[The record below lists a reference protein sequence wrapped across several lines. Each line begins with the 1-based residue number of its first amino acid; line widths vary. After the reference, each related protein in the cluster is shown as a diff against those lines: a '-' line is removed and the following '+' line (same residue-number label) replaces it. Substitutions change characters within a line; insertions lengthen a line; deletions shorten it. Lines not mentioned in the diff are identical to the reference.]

1 MSQILNIIKYKFI
14 GFIKLNTDLRLENLI
29 KNSGSFFVYA
39 AFALGVY
46 FFTGNIIEYLI
57 EKIKI
62 GTFLLHRFISIVLFI
77 FFVAVNVGNIV
88 VSFSTLYKSKE
99 VFYLLTKPV
108 QFVKIFLMKFLDN
121 FFYSSTT
128 LLMICLAVL
137 AGYGNYFNINFWFYP
152 FALVFILIPFMLTA
166 ASLGAL
172 ILMSVIAIAKK
183 IGVRTVIGIIG
194 GLYLSGV
201 LFFFTF
207 TNPVDLVNNVMEH
220 YPNVNFYYG
229 YLDSEIS
236 KYLPNHWIADSLYY
250 LTNGNLSAF
259 INNILLIN
267 IFAVALFTVTLI
279 TSSFLYY
286 KTWVVSLEL
295 RIRKEK
301 PLQQQKGFFAFGK
314 ESKYSSVNESI
325 LKKEFWTFVKEPS
338 QIIHASVLFLL
349 IILFVG
355 SIGSIDVRLF
365 AGSNIYLRTVIYL
378 VIFLFNAFLIS
389 SLSLR
394 FVFPL
399 LSLEGEAFWKIRSS
413 PVTSF
418 KLMSLKLIIYLTVIV
433 LVSQIL
439 GYFSHR
445 HFTIGIYIAA
455 IINYFFISVT
465 LVSLNFSSGI
475 FFVNF
480 KEKNPIRIASSQGAS
495 LTFLISLVYLIFL
508 IIILFAPIYNYF
520 EYDTF
525 YNGSFIKHL
534 LKPTLII
541 SAVSIVITSVSLVS
555 GFKRMEKDL

>member
-1 MSQILNIIKYKFI
+1 MSQILNIVKYKFI
-14 GFIKLNTDLRLENLI
+14 SFIKINTDLRLENLI

-39 AFALGVY
+39 AFAFGVY
-46 FFTGNIIEYLI
+46 LFTGNIIEYLL

-62 GTFLLHRFISIVLFI
+62 GNFLLHRFISIVLFI
-77 FFVAVNVGNIV
+77 FFIAVNVGNIV

-99 VFYLLTKPV
+99 VFYLLTKPIP
-108 QFVKIFLMKFLDN
+108 FAKIFLIKFLDN

-137 AGYGNYFNINFWFYP
+137 AGYGNYFNLNFWFYP
-152 FALVFILIPFMLTA
+152 FALIFILIPFMLTA

-183 IGVRTVIGIIG
+183 IGVKTVIGIIAV
-194 GLYLSGV
+194 LYLFGV
-201 LFFFTF
+201 TFFFTF

-220 YPNVNFYYG
+220 YPNLDFYYG
-229 YLDSEIS
+229 YLDSEVS

-250 LTNGNLSAF
+250 LSNGNISAMM
-259 INNILLIN
+259 NNILLIN
-267 IFAVALFTVTLI
+267 VFAFTLLTITLI
-279 TSSFLYY
+279 TAAFLYY
-286 KTWVVSLEL
+286 KTWIVSLEL

-301 PLQQQKGFFAFGK
+301 PLQHQKGFFAFGE
-314 ESKYSSVNESI
+314 ESNFSAVNESL

-338 QIIHASVLFLL
+338 QIIHSSVLFLL

-399 LSLEGEAFWKIRSS
+399 LSLEGEAFWKLRSS
-413 PVTSF
+413 PVSAF
-418 KLMSLKLIIYLTVIV
+418 KFMSLKLLIYLSVIV
-433 LVSQIL
+433 LVSQVL

-445 HFTIGIYIAA
+445 HFTTGIYIAA
-455 IINYFFISVT
+455 IINYFFVTVT
-465 LVSLNFSSGI
+465 LVSLNFTAGI
-475 FFVNF
+475 YFVNF

-495 LTFLISLVYLIFL
+495 LTFLLSLTYLVFL
-508 IIILFAPIYNYF
+508 IIVLFAPIYTYF

-525 YNGSFIKHL
+525 YNGSFTKHL
-534 LKPTLII
+534 LKPTLIL
-541 SAVSIVITSVSLVS
+541 SGVSIIITSISLILAS
-555 GFKRMEKDL
+555 KGMKRDL

>member
-14 GFIKLNTDLRLENLI
+14 SFIKINTDLRLENLL

-39 AFALGVY
+39 AFAFGVY
-46 FFTGNIIEYLI
+46 LFTGNIIEYLL

-77 FFVAVNVGNIV
+77 FFIAVNVGNIV

-99 VFYLLTKPV
+99 VFYLLTKPIS
-108 QFVKIFLMKFLDN
+108 FVKIFLIKFLDN

-137 AGYGNYFNINFWFYP
+137 AGYGNYYNLNFWFYP
-152 FALVFILIPFMLTA
+152 FSLIFILIPFMLTA

-172 ILMSVIAIAKK
+172 ILMSVIAIAKR
-183 IGVRTVIGIIG
+183 IGVRTVIVIIA
-194 GLYLSGV
+194 GLYLFGV
-201 LFFFTF
+201 TFFFTF

-220 YPNVNFYYG
+220 YPNVDFYYG
-229 YLDSEIS
+229 YLDSEVS

-250 LTNGNLSAF
+250 LTNGNISAMM
-259 INNILLIN
+259 NNILLIN
-267 IFAVALFTVTLI
+267 LFAFTLLTITLI
-279 TSSFLYY
+279 AAAFLYY
-286 KTWVVSLEL
+286 KTWIVSLEL

-301 PLQQQKGFFAFGK
+301 PLQHQKGFFTFGE
-314 ESKYSSVNESI
+314 ESSLSPANESL

-338 QIIHASVLFLL
+338 QIIHSSVLFLL

-399 LSLEGEAFWKIRSS
+399 LSLEGEAFWKLRSS
-413 PVTSF
+413 PVNALKF
-418 KLMSLKLIIYLTVIV
+418 MSLKLIIYLSVIV
-433 LVSQIL
+433 LLSQVL

-445 HFTIGIYIAA
+445 HFTTGIYIAA

-465 LVSLNFSSGI
+465 LVSLNFTAGI
-475 FFVNF
+475 YFVNF

-495 LTFLISLVYLIFL
+495 LTFLISLTYLVFL
-508 IIILFAPIYNYF
+508 IIVLFAPIYTYF

-525 YNGSFIKHL
+525 YNGSFTKHL
-534 LKPTLII
+534 LKPTLIL
-541 SAVSIVITSVSLVS
+541 SGVSIVITSISLFLAS
-555 GFKRMEKDL
+555 KGMQKDL